1 MDRIINENELSFY
14 IFIAFLTRPQWM
26 AAERKLITNLH
37 KMYIFCTPF
46 ISENILREGPMKE
59 PFDFEF
65 NGLND
70 HLLGLYLF
78 LYELLST
85 LKSGLDLEGLKNQDN
100 MQPLQTPIK
109 KTFQIC
115 NNN

>member
-1 MDRIINENELSFY
+1 
-14 IFIAFLTRPQWM
+14 M

-65 NGLND
+65 NGLSD
-70 HLLGLYLF
+70 HLLGLYKF

-85 LKSGLDLEGLKNQDN
+85 LESCLDVEDLRAYLLGIFRVRFSSEYKNST
-100 MQPLQTPIK
+100 LRTPTK
-109 KTFQIC
+109 HAL
-115 NNN
+115 NNQR